1 MSRYQRKPAAL
12 PVDRGWC
19 LNKTIPWI
27 YIIGD
32 MTTAH
37 AGDTACFSTIGR
49 SWSWGFTEALIRN
62 WTFFKVSYI
71 SCQYWVL
78 IYCGPQ
84 SFHNLTAKTGFLH
97 LSLQLCVPLS
107 FYVCVCV
114 SVHVHIQKPNL
125 PSVWPK
131 SKNKK
136 EKKIFRVETFF
147 CVTQMAQM
155 KMRWHKPSIKFCSLT
170 FSEFCIAKPAISP
183 ANGVACWCVDVAI
196 TGNRRD
202 HCTKACT
209 SFPSPRIRADQHET
223 SSSAL
228 SASAWGREKKMRSL
242 LGNFL
247 K

>member
-1 MSRYQRKPAAL
+1 MPKQNDTMNIHYWWYDNSTRRRYGVFFHYRQILELGIYWSVNKKLNIFQGLLHFMPVLSADLLWATKLPQPDSQNRIFTSVLAA
-12 PVDRGWC
+12 VC
-19 LNKTIPWI
+19 
-27 YIIGD
+27 
-32 MTTAH
+32 A
-37 AGDTACFSTIGR
+37 S
-49 SWSWGFTEALIRN
+49 
-62 WTFFKVSYI
+62 
-71 SCQYWVL
+71 VL
-78 IYCGPQ
+78 
-84 SFHNLTAKTGFLH
+84 
-97 LSLQLCVPLS
+97 LC
-107 FYVCVCV
+107 VCVCV

-147 CVTQMAQM
+147 CVTQMSQM